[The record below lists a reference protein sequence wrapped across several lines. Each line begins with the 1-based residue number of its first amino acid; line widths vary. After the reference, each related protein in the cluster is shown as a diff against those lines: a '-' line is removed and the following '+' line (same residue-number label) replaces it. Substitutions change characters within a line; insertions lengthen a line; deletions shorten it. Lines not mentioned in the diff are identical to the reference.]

1 MYVHVVYTGQFPSLP
16 FSTNIPFSVGC
27 HTASRPK
34 KGGRGGF
41 AYEFRISISP
51 AQPNP
56 PFPFYCHRWKKGG
69 EGELLLSGLPSS
81 LSSCANVTLL
91 LLLRNHRFGPI
102 SIGDKILNSKFAY
115 FTFAVNMY
123 SRFNLDILQDRYRIC
138 KKIPLLPPLPMYFLD
153 LFNAMSA

>member
-1 MYVHVVYTGQFPSLP
+1 MYYVHVVYTGQFPSLP
-16 FSTNIPFSVGC
+16 FFTNIPFSVVGC
-27 HTASRPK
+27 HISSRPEK
-34 KGGRGGF
+34 RGGRGGF

-91 LLLRNHRFGPI
+91 LLLRNHRFGPK
-102 SIGDKILNSKFAY
+102 SIGEKILNSKFSHFS
-115 FTFAVNMY
+115 FTVSML
-123 SRFNLDILQDRYRIC
+123 NLDISQDWYSQKRFLFS
-138 KKIPLLPPLPMYFLD
+138 PLFRCI
-153 LFNAMSA
+153 S

>member
-1 MYVHVVYTGQFPSLP
+1 MTCTRDNF
-16 FSTNIPFSVGC
+16 
-27 HTASRPK
+27 
-34 KGGRGGF
+34 
-41 AYEFRISISP
+41 
-51 AQPNP
+51 P
-56 PFPFYCHRWKKGG
+56 PFPFPPTSRFLLAVTPPRDPKREEEGALHMNSEFPYPQPNPTPRFPFTVIAERR
-69 EGELLLSGLPSS
+69 EGELLLSGLPSP